1 MDNSEETPE
10 GSEPKSIEADS
21 SSSHDLS
28 NDTLAA
34 EAQARYAERKSDKN
48 GEKDNDWLERFQA
61 RVRIVR
67 PKPSW
72 PSKVWVSP
80 ARRIFEGNEV
90 RYLTFDPL
98 STSQRTARINP
109 LDGIRVGTIYEVR
122 DAERIAEALL
132 GLDEYPSTNANQVHF
147 SEHGARVLAALIL
160 HVLYTPETERT
171 LSGVLSA
178 VTDEMFYEL
187 NTLIDYICNAKH
199 DLDAKMGWTDASGNQ
214 TFTHPAIRQRLRS
227 ARSMS
232 DGESSGIYTTVTRGL
247 AIFADPLVAQNTAA
261 TDFDFEDLFDGIV
274 LALRVPPRGERLAP
288 VYRAISSILSD
299 RLDERVRFGPLRYP
313 PFLSMQPMPAFR
325 I

>member
-1 MDNSEETPE
+1 MEQSP
-10 GSEPKSIEADS
+10 DS
-21 SSSHDLS
+21 SNSVPTEPEESVEKMA
-28 NDTLAA
+28 T
-34 EAQARYAERKSDKN
+34 EAQAQYAERKSDAN
-48 GEKDNDWLERFQA
+48 GDKENDWLERVKA
-61 RVRIVR
+61 RVRVVP

-72 PSKVWVSP
+72 PSKVWSVP
-80 ARRIFEGNEV
+80 PRREFKGNEV

-98 STSQRTARINP
+98 SASRRTARINP

-132 GLDEYPSTNANQVHF
+132 GLDQYPSTNANQVHF

-171 LSGVLSA
+171 LAGVLLA
-178 VTDEMFYEL
+178 TTDETFYDL
-187 NTLIDYICNAKH
+187 PTLIDYVCGVKH
-199 DLDAKMGWTDASGNQ
+199 DQDGKMGWTDASGNE

-247 AIFADPLVAQNTAA
+247 AIFADPIVAKNTAT

-288 VYRAISSILSD
+288 VYRAISAILSD
-299 RLDERVRFGPLRYP
+299 RLDERAQYGPLVYP
-313 PFLSMQPMPAFR
+313 PFLTMLPTPEFR
-325 I
+325 L